1 MACIAEDAILS
12 IPVFVPGDYLFDYSI
27 NMKKSALFALALP
40 VLSAI
45 PVMVVNAQNFTYVNN
60 WLNQALYWLRLS
72 ITVLMIAMT
81 LFFLISVFRFIAEKD
96 PKESEVK
103 KKTMI
108 NGIIGLF
115 VAVAVWGLIRIAGE
129 VIGVD
134 TENVKQTPGVT
145 CPPGMTYDRGTGTCR
160 VG

>member
-1 MACIAEDAILS
+1 
-12 IPVFVPGDYLFDYSI
+12 
-27 NMKKSALFALALP
+27 MKKSALFALTLP

-45 PVMVVNAQNFTYVNN
+45 PMVALAQNFTYVNN

-72 ITVLMIAMT
+72 ITVLMIAMM

-115 VAVAVWGLIRIAGE
+115 VAVAVWGLIRIAGD

-134 TENVKQTPGVT
+134 TENVKQTPAVT